1 MTATRSF
8 ARARAPRRGSG
19 RWRAIPPWGWGLLA
33 IWLAGI
39 VAVAAVRGPWVS
51 RGRAT
56 GRVAGTAPVAG
67 PAGLALIST
76 ASAQLSEVAPSP
88 PAPVPTPTA
97 VAAASAPPRPT
108 ETARPSPTASPTAVS
123 PATVAIVPTPILP
136 PPAPTPEP
144 TATPEPTP
152 EPTAAPAPEPVAE
165 PAATPEP
172 EPEPTATPTPQP
184 RPRAPAPTPT
194 PAFRATDR
202 IGTAEPVN
210 LRTGPG
216 LNFPSQ
222 GVLPKGTLLRAT
234 GETAYSGGLQWR
246 RFALQDGRIGW
257 VRDIDVFSVR

>member
-1 MTATRSF
+1 VTATRGF
-8 ARARAPRRGSG
+8 ARARAPRHGSG

-33 IWLAGI
+33 VWLAGI

-51 RGRAT
+51 RGRAI
-56 GRVAGTAPVAG
+56 GQVAGTAPVAG
-67 PAGLALIST
+67 PASLALIST
-76 ASAQLSEVAPSP
+76 ASTRMSEAAPSP
-88 PAPVPTPTA
+88 TTPAPAPAA
-97 VAAASAPPRPT
+97 VAAAGAPPRPT
-108 ETARPSPTASPTAVS
+108 ETARPSPTASPAAGETA
-123 PATVAIVPTPILP
+123 AAAMVPTPIPP
-136 PPAPTPEP
+136 PPAAAPEP
-144 TATPEPTP
+144 TATPEPAP
-152 EPTAAPAPEPVAE
+152 EPIAAPAPE
-165 PAATPEP
+165 PEP

-184 RPRAPAPTPT
+184 RPRAPTPTPT

-246 RFALQDGRIGW
+246 RFALQDGRTGW

>member
-51 RGRAT
+51 RGRAI
-56 GRVAGTAPVAG
+56 GQGAGTAPVAG

-108 ETARPSPTASPTAVS
+108 ETARPSPTASPTAAPS
-123 PATVAIVPTPILP
+123 ATVAIVPTPIPP
-136 PPAPTPEP
+136 PPAPAPEP
-144 TATPEPTP
+144 TATPEP
-152 EPTAAPAPEPVAE
+152 E
-165 PAATPEP
+165 PEP
-172 EPEPTATPTPQP
+172 EPEPTATPQPQP
-184 RPRAPAPTPT
+184 RPRAPTPTPT

-202 IGTAEPVN
+202 IGTAEAVN

-246 RFALQDGRIGW
+246 RFALQDGLIGL